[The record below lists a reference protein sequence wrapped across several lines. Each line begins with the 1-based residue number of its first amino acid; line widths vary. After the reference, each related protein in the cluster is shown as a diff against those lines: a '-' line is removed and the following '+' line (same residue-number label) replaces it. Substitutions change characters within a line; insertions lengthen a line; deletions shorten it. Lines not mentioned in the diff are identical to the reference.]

1 VEATPFL
8 LSIIAAILLG
18 LALALF
24 LVLRQRSAG
33 DARQALRDLQIQM
46 KGIQEQVASGLGNMQ
61 RSVDTQVNLLG
72 NVQRGLGELSKATD
86 AVQAVGKDISGLGD
100 LLRPP
105 KFRGQL
111 GEFLLEQLLE
121 QAIPKGRYR
130 MQHTFADGKTVD
142 AMIFLGDKAVP
153 IDSKFPLD
161 SFSRLLSSQDQE
173 GAKRSR
179 REFDRAVKGHIDA
192 VAEYIRPREGTLE
205 FGLMYIPAENVFYE
219 TVIRRTSGDFD
230 LFSYAQSKRVIPV
243 SPNTMYLYLQSVALG
258 LTGLELQERVEEVW
272 AALSTLEHGLRD
284 VVDGEFSVLGRHLS
298 NAQSKYDDTR
308 RKLERFGRD
317 LTATRRPSQ
326 AVGDQTHDD
335 HQIIE
340 SLLSDDAPLFSY
352 GEKD

>member
-1 VEATPFL
+1 MEANPFL
-8 LSIIAAILLG
+8 LSIIAALLLG

-24 LVLRQRSAG
+24 FVLRQRSTG
-33 DARQALRDLQIQM
+33 NSGEALMALQLQM

-105 KFRGQL
+105 KFRGEM

-121 QAIPKGRYR
+121 QAIPKGRYQ

-142 AMIFLGDKAVP
+142 AMIFLGDRAVP

-161 SFSRLLSSQDQE
+161 SFSRILGAQDQE
-173 GAKRSR
+173 EAKRSR
-179 REFDRAVKGHIDA
+179 REFDRAIKGHIDA

-219 TVIRRTSGDFD
+219 TIIRRTDGDFD

-284 VVDGEFSVLGRHLS
+284 VLDGEFSVLGRHLS

-308 RKLERFGRD
+308 RKLERFGRE

-326 AVGDQTHDD
+326 AVGSHTYDDQ
-335 HQIIE
+335 QIIE
-340 SLLSDDAPLFSY
+340 PLLPDDAPLFSY
-352 GEKD
+352 GGKD